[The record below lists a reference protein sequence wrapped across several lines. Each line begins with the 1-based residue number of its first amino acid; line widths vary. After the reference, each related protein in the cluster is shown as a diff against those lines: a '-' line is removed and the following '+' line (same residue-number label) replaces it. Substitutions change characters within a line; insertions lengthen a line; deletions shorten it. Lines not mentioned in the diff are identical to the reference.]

1 MVNSGSR
8 GFFAVKTGRLSG
20 QNNLSQSLVIS
31 VVFST
36 FKAFHNKI
44 VIFFLQSW
52 LASGREKRSTAA
64 YSASVRGRKKQLSFN
79 LPC

>member
-1 MVNSGSR
+1 MVNSRSR

-20 QNNLSQSLVIS
+20 QNNLPQSLVMS

-36 FKAFHNKI
+36 FHILHNKI

-52 LASGREKRSTAA
+52 LASGREICSTAA
-64 YSASVRGRKKQLSFN
+64 YSAGVRGGKKQLSFN
-79 LPC
+79 LF

>member
-1 MVNSGSR
+1 MINGCSW
-8 GFFAVKTGRLSG
+8 GFFAVKTGRLSS
-20 QNNLSQSLVIS
+20 QNNLPQSLVMS
-31 VVFST
+31 VVFPT
-36 FKAFHNKI
+36 FNSFHNKI

-79 LPC
+79 LF